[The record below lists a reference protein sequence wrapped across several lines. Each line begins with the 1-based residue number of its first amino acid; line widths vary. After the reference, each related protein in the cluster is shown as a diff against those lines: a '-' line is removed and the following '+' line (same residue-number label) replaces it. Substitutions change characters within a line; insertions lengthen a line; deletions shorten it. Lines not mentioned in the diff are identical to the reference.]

1 MSAKPLDGIR
11 VLSFEIQVAGPYCT
25 MMLADQGANVIKV
38 ERPEGGDTARG
49 GAPKIKNDKGETQ
62 SGYFL
67 RFNRNKRSVTLNLK
81 SDRGRQV
88 FKELAKNSD
97 VVVENFRPGLL
108 DEMGIGYKAL
118 AESNPRLIYACISGF
133 GSLDGFLGPY
143 SKRPAYDI
151 VAQAMGGLMHTCGA
165 ADGPPTWLGVALGD
179 DGEVADAAHAGKQQV
194 AGGHEQTESHNQP
207 QKVAARPRHALHAA
221 QRNQTGKGQFID
233 ISMYDTIIGLAERSV
248 TAYSLTKRV
257 LERGNEP
264 YMAPWG
270 PFFCKDGYVGLIV
283 ATEGDWAKFCQAIER
298 PDLVGKEGTTS
309 GPDRAKNMSGW
320 LGQAINE
327 WFRGQTKAD
336 ATKKLLAA
344 GLPVGPVQNAQE
356 IFDDPHVAA
365 RKLMIDVPDPILGSV
380 KLVGPVAKMSGN
392 TEPITRPAPLLG
404 QHNAEVLK
412 EVLGYTDEQI
422 GQLKSETVI

>member
-1 MSAKPLDGIR
+1 MSPPRKPLDGIG

-67 RFNRNKRSVTLNLK
+67 RFNRNKRSITLNLK
-81 SDRGRQV
+81 SDRGR
-88 FKELAKNSD
+88 ELFRDLARKSD

-118 AESNPRLIYACISGF
+118 SELNPGLIYTCISGF
-133 GSLDGFLGPY
+133 GSLEGYLGPF

-151 VAQAMGGLMHTCGA
+151 VAQAMGGLMNTCGQ

-179 DGEVADAAHAGKQQV
+179 IVSGMQAAYAIML
-194 AGGHEQTESHNQP
+194 
-207 QKVAARPRHALHAA
+207 ALY
-221 QRNQTGKGQFID
+221 QRAQTGKGQYID

-248 TAYSLTKRV
+248 TAYSLTKHV
-257 LERGNEP
+257 LERGRES

-270 PFFCKDGYVGLIV
+270 PFECQDGYIGLIV

-298 PDLVGKEGTTS
+298 PDLVGHAGATS
-309 GPDRAKNMSGW
+309 GPERAKNMSGW
-320 LGQAINE
+320 LGEIING
-327 WFRGQTKAD
+327 WFRQQTKAD
-336 ATKKLLAA
+336 ATKKLLAV
-344 GLPVGPVQNAQE
+344 GLPIGPVQNAQE
-356 IFDDPHVAA
+356 IFDCPHVAA
-365 RKLMIDVPDPILGSV
+365 RHLMIDVPDPILGSV
-380 KLVGPVAKMSGN
+380 KLVGPVARMSGS
-392 TEPITRPAPLLG
+392 TEPLTNPAPLLG
-404 QHNAEVLK
+404 QHNREVLK
-412 EVLGYTDEQI
+412 EMLGCTDEQVT
-422 GQLKSETVI
+422 QLKADAVI

>member
-1 MSAKPLDGIR
+1 MSARALDGIR

-67 RFNRNKRSVTLNLK
+67 RFNRNKRSLTLNLK
-81 SDRGRQV
+81 SDRGRQL
-88 FKELAKNSD
+88 FRDLACKSD

-118 AESNPRLIYACISGF
+118 SELNPGLIYACISGF
-133 GSLDGFLGPY
+133 GSMEGYLGPY

-151 VAQAMGGLMHTCGA
+151 VAQAMGGLMNTCGQS
-165 ADGPPTWLGVALGD
+165 DGPPTWLGVALGD
-179 DGEVADAAHAGKQQV
+179 IVSGMNAAYAIMVA
-194 AGGHEQTESHNQP
+194 
-207 QKVAARPRHALHAA
+207 LY
-221 QRNQTGKGQFID
+221 QRTKTGRGQYID

-248 TAYSLTKRV
+248 TAYSLTGHV
-257 LERGNEP
+257 LQRGSEP

-270 PFFCKDGYVGLIV
+270 PFMCSDGYIGLIV

-298 PDLVGKEGTTS
+298 PDLVGHAGATS
-309 GPDRAKNMSGW
+309 GPERAKNMSGW
-320 LGQAINE
+320 LGEIISQ
-327 WFRGQTKAD
+327 WFRGRTKAE
-336 ATKKLLAA
+336 ATEKLLSV
-344 GLPVGPVQNAQE
+344 GLPIGPVQTAKE
-356 IFDDPHVAA
+356 IFEDPHVAA
-365 RKLMIDVPDPILGSV
+365 RKLLIDVPDPVLGSV

-392 TEPITRPAPLLG
+392 TEPVTRPAPLLG
-404 QHNAEVLK
+404 QHNAEILK
-412 EVLGYTDEQI
+412 EVLGYNEEQI
-422 GQLKSETVI
+422 GQLKAETII

>member
-1 MSAKPLDGIR
+1 MSARALDGIR

-49 GAPKIKNDKGETQ
+49 GAPRIKNDKGETQ

-67 RFNRNKRSVTLNLK
+67 RFNRNKRSLTLNLK
-81 SDRGRQV
+81 SDRGRQI
-88 FKELAKNSD
+88 FRELARKSD

-118 AESNPRLIYACISGF
+118 SELNPGLIYACISGF
-133 GSLDGFLGPY
+133 GSLEGFLGPY

-151 VAQAMGGLMHTCGA
+151 VAQAMGGLMNTCGQ

-179 DGEVADAAHAGKQQV
+179 IVSGMNAAYAIML
-194 AGGHEQTESHNQP
+194 
-207 QKVAARPRHALHAA
+207 ALY
-221 QRNQTGKGQFID
+221 QRTTTGRGQFID

-248 TAYSLTKRV
+248 TAYSLTQHV
-257 LERGNEP
+257 LQRGNEP

-270 PFFCKDGYVGLIV
+270 PFMCSDGWIGLIV

-298 PDLVGKEGTTS
+298 PDLVGHAGATS
-309 GPDRAKNMSGW
+309 GPERAKNMSGW
-320 LGQAINE
+320 LGDIINQ
-327 WFRGQTKAD
+327 WFRGRTKAE
-336 ATKKLLAA
+336 ANEKLLAV
-344 GLPVGPVQNAQE
+344 GLPIGPVQNAKE
-356 IFDDPHVAA
+356 IFDCPHVDA
-365 RKLMIDVPDPILGSV
+365 RKLLIDLPDPVLGSV

-392 TEPITRPAPLLG
+392 TEPVTRPAPLLG
-404 QHNAEVLK
+404 QHNAEILK
-412 EVLGYTDEQI
+412 EVLGYNEDQI
-422 GQLKSETVI
+422 GQLKAEAVI

>member
-1 MSAKPLDGIR
+1 MSRPRKPLDGIR
-11 VLSFEIQVAGPYCT
+11 VLAFELQVAGPYCT
-25 MMLADQGANVIKV
+25 MMLADQGASVVKV

-49 GAPKIKNDKGETQ
+49 GAPKVKNDKGETQ

-81 SDRGRQV
+81 SDKGREI
-88 FKELAKNSD
+88 FRRLAEKSD

-118 AESNPRLIYACISGF
+118 AEKNPGLIYCCISGF
-133 GSLDGFLGPY
+133 GSLEGYLGPY

-151 VAQAMGGLMHTCGA
+151 VAQAMGGLMNTCGA
-165 ADGPPTWLGVALGD
+165 ADGPPTWLGTALGD
-179 DGEVADAAHAGKQQV
+179 IVSGMNAAYAIML
-194 AGGHEQTESHNQP
+194 
-207 QKVAARPRHALHAA
+207 ALYE
-221 QRNQTGKGQFID
+221 RTKTGTGQYID

-248 TAYSLTKRV
+248 TAYSLTQHV
-257 LERGNEP
+257 LTRGREP

-270 PFFCKDGYVGLIV
+270 PFKCQDGYVGLIV

-320 LGQAINE
+320 LGDEINK
-327 WFRGQTKAD
+327 WFASRTKAD
-336 ATKKLLAA
+336 ATSKLLAA
-344 GLPVGPVQNAQE
+344 GLPVGPVQTSKE
-356 IFDDPHVAA
+356 IFEDSHVAA
-365 RKLMIDVPDPILGSV
+365 RKLLIDVPDPILGSV
-380 KLVGPVAKMSGN
+380 KLVGPVARMSGDP
-392 TEPITRPAPLLG
+392 TPITNPAPLLG

-412 EVLGYTDEQI
+412 EVLGYTDDQVTA
-422 GQLKSETVI
+422 LKSESVL